1 MCGRQEVTSQMKI
14 FLFALVQSV
23 LTALYWW
30 IVTTV
35 SFGLFSGSRN
45 PSLPPV
51 SENMLLAQTYGTI
64 IVAIVVYALLLM
76 GWWRIRIARR
86 R

>member
-1 MCGRQEVTSQMKI
+1 VCGGQDFTTEMKT
-14 FLFALVQSV
+14 FLFVLVQSV
-23 LTALYWW
+23 LTAIYWW

-35 SFGLFSGSRN
+35 SFGLFGGSRN
-45 PSLPPV
+45 PALPPL
-51 SENMLLAQTYGTI
+51 SENVLLAQTYGTI

-76 GWWRIRIARR
+76 GWWRITRR